1 MMSQLSSYFPCP
13 RMEMVTLVKTSIYE
27 SRSGNSLHLSPTLV
41 IISSK
46 YLRVSLGLLNNYE
59 VLHGE
64 VL

>member
-1 MMSQLSSYFPCP
+1 
-13 RMEMVTLVKTSIYE
+13 MEMVTLVKTSIYE

-46 YLRVSLGLLNNYE
+46 YLWVSLGLLNNYV